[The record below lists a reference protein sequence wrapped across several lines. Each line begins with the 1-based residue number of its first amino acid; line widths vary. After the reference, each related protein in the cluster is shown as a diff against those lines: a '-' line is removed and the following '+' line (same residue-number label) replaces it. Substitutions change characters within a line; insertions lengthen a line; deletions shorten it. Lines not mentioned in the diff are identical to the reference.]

1 MGILPF
7 FSSHLTSSGCKP
19 AMECCSTQTFTAECA
34 RHLVAGFPLPAVY
47 DALYSMCSVGIGICI
62 LLLVVTVHAGYKLG
76 DIVNLVIEA
85 VLDVADLVEEILYK
99 ADDLSGQLL

>member
-1 MGILPF
+1 M
-7 FSSHLTSSGCKP
+7 
-19 AMECCSTQTFTAECA
+19 
-34 RHLVAGFPLPAVY
+34 VAGFPLPAVY
-47 DALYSMCSVGIGICI
+47 DALYSMRSVGIGICI